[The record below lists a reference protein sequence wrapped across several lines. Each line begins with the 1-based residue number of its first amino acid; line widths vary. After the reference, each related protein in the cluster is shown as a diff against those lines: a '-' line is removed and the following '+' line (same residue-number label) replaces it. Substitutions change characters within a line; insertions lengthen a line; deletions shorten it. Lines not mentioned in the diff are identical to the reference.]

1 MILWR
6 WRTRWRFS
14 SCGCLPFGLI
24 AVRAG
29 VAGTWV
35 HSVNICRLHNAQT
48 QNHWMTK
55 GLLSAAPL
63 LLIIF
68 QKFWRL
74 LTSAPYADSLGLLG
88 SFDPGL
94 PSSTEE
100 SYNDVDID
108 DDGDEYVDNECFH
121 KCLCW
126 NILCLFGGIWWSS
139 WTSLATLPWWSAWL
153 C

>member
-1 MILWR
+1 
-6 WRTRWRFS
+6 
-14 SCGCLPFGLI
+14 
-24 AVRAG
+24 
-29 VAGTWV
+29 
-35 HSVNICRLHNAQT
+35 
-48 QNHWMTK
+48 MTK

-100 SYNDVDID
+100 SYNDVDND
-108 DDGDEYVDNECFH
+108 GDGDEYVDDNVDNECFPNVYVEIFCVFLEAYDDH
-121 KCLCW
+121 HGHLLPHYLDEVLGFVKKSKSCVSRTVTADRYL
-126 NILCLFGGIWWSS
+126 
-139 WTSLATLPWWSAWL
+139 TSING
-153 C
+153 